1 MITVPTFVPYLQVT
15 FRNSIIDVKGHF
27 FQSMYPVNLKFD
39 NCHFR
44 VGNTTALVTL
54 DYSAGSQYGCT
65 ASNDVNGGDLT
76 IMNSNFT
83 DTALTSVLLNPATP
97 KYLFKVTSLYDI
109 TMSNVQFNGLKQKH
123 ANLFSDHHC
132 SATPKKVQKLI
143 FDRVKV
149 VDSNFN

>member
-1 MITVPTFVPYLQVT
+1 MQAITTTQTVMTAQVISGNLTYDGVEFMSWDDTFASMPMITVPTFVPYLQVT
-15 FRNSIIDVKGHF
+15 FRNSIIDVNGHF

-54 DYSAGSQYGCT
+54 DYSAGSQYGCS
-65 ASNDVNGGDLT
+65 AANDVNGGDLT

-109 TMSNVQFNGLKQKH
+109 TM
-123 ANLFSDHHC
+123 
-132 SATPKKVQKLI
+132 
-143 FDRVKV
+143 
-149 VDSNFN
+149 